1 MLTLTGLADRP
12 GILRGAG
19 PADPDP
25 GANTSDR
32 YQSGS
37 EQSYLTHRRLRF
49 PVPSD
54 LFAPQPAWLEGV
66 EITTIDPRVLLH
78 TFGTIGGIVRRKDV
92 PKITALAGALES
104 GAAVSRFSEDDCAVF
119 ARYAE
124 ERDSRYPRYRAFVR
138 LVDEMLEAL
147 PPAASSGV
155 RYWLMP
161 AAKRTLA
168 RLNG

>member
-1 MLTLTGLADRP
+1 VAIDASGAACFIDVRP
-12 GILRGAG
+12 G
-19 PADPDP
+19 
-25 GANTSDR
+25 SD
-32 YQSGS
+32 
-37 EQSYLTHRRLRF
+37 QSYLTHRRLRF

-54 LFAPQPAWLEGV
+54 LFAPQPAWLAGV

-78 TFGTIGGIVRRKDV
+78 TFGTIGGIIRGKDV

-124 ERDSRYPRYRAFVR
+124 ERDSRYPQYRTFVR
-138 LVDEMLEAL
+138 LVDEMLDAL
-147 PPAASSGV
+147 PPAASSRV